1 VEASDTFSET
11 MQHESIAVEDY
22 DDPNFDPT
30 AFALEDESP
39 YPEVRSAVSNT
50 DDPSMP
56 SSTFRAWVV
65 GLIWAII
72 IPGVNQFFF
81 FRYPSISIS
90 QVRGFFL
97 PRSILCFFFFL
108 GMLLLNRVLRR
119 KIVPQVL
126 TFPIC
131 KAWAHYLPNVSL
143 FGIPLNPGPFTIKEH
158 VIITIMAGVGAG
170 SAYAVSVT
178 PT

>member
-1 VEASDTFSET
+1 VVLWSVNFILSISSPLGCKVEAADTFCRKKT
-11 MQHESIAVEDY
+11 QHDGIAIDEF

-39 YPEVRSAVSNT
+39 YPEVRSAVANT

-81 FRYPSISIS
+81 FRFPSITIG

-97 PRSILCFFFFL
+97 FHSILSPF
-108 GMLLLNRVLRR
+108 
-119 KIVPQVL
+119 
-126 TFPIC
+126 
-131 KAWAHYLPNVSL
+131 W
-143 FGIPLNPGPFTIKEH
+143 GPRC
-158 VIITIMAGVGAG
+158 
-170 SAYAVSVT
+170 
-178 PT
+178 

>member
-1 VEASDTFSET
+1 MKKSGPSTSRSVARIILVAPWSEFFYYLFPLPWVAKRKHLT
-11 MQHESIAVEDY
+11 HSVGNQQHEGIAIDEY

-65 GLIWAII
+65 GLIWAIF

-81 FRYPSISIS
+81 FRYPSIAIS
-90 QVRGFFL
+90 QVRGFF
-97 PRSILCFFFFL
+97 
-108 GMLLLNRVLRR
+108 
-119 KIVPQVL
+119 
-126 TFPIC
+126 
-131 KAWAHYLPNVSL
+131 Y
-143 FGIPLNPGPFTIKEH
+143 
-158 VIITIMAGVGAG
+158 
-170 SAYAVSVT
+170 SAAF
-178 PT
+178 